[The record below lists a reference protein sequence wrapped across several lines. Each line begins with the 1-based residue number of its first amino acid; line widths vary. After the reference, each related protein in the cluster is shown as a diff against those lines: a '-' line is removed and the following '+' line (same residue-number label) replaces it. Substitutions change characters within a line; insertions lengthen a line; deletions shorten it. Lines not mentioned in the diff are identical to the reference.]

1 MKVLEYSPTRL
12 AVQSKSTWMQWG
24 LAGGLMLL
32 GIGALTQSF
41 LFDGRSC
48 SVCVAASL
56 NVAKETSQ
64 LGSIFFGAGFL
75 LLAICCQT
83 KTLVLD
89 QTLSQVSLKHD
100 RFLSS
105 RTVTYPLRQVTGAEV
120 VSRGKGVHVAWLRLW
135 LEKGDRLR
143 GAPLSITVPVAACSA
158 SKGKL
163 GYIESQIYSLLDASG
178 QTHRT
183 SAFAGWIAEQTS
195 QQLTIRKPQSFA
207 QPAASIIYVIDKH
220 ADLLTI
226 RGYPNHTKLNQDFP
240 LSQILAIQ
248 LEETYAPDDH
258 DATHRIRLSLASG
271 ERFFISEERYARVGL
286 KTVAYWLAQFLQM
299 ELQIIPFLTDSSDNW
314 DWLQS

>member
-24 LAGGLMLL
+24 LGGGLMLL
-32 GIGALTQSF
+32 GIGALTQPFF
-41 LFDGRSC
+41 LEDRTC

-56 NVAKETSQ
+56 HVPQGASQ
-64 LGSIFFGAGFL
+64 LGGIFFGAGFL
-75 LLAICCQT
+75 LLALCCQT

-89 QTLSQVSLKHD
+89 QALGQVSLKRD
-100 RFLSS
+100 RFLASQ
-105 RTVTYPLRQVTGAEV
+105 TVTYPLRQVTGAEV

-143 GAPLSITVPVAACSA
+143 GAPLSITVPVAASPT

-163 GYIESQIYSLLDASG
+163 GSIENHIYSLLDSSG

-195 QQLTIRKPQSFA
+195 QRLTVCKPQSFA
-207 QPAASIIYVIDKH
+207 QPAASIVYVMDKQ

-226 RGYPNHTKLNQDFP
+226 RGYPNHTKLNQDFT

-271 ERFFISEERYARVGL
+271 ERLFISEERYARVGL
-286 KTVAYWLAQFLQM
+286 KTVAHWLAQFLQM
-299 ELQIIPFLTDSSDNW
+299 ELQIIPFLTDSSDSW
-314 DWLQS
+314 DWL